1 MNNKKDVSDRFIS
14 MINELLNR
22 GLTPDKKAF
31 AQAIGCSTSMIT
43 EIYKGRSNVGV
54 SVLQNVVQTYNVSA
68 TWLLTGEGEMFTTNQ
83 EVELHK
89 SSEEAL
95 TCNLLDLI
103 RQKDEIIRQQAKDI
117 GRLEQALERCTTE
130 KGLACLRCPHRGYCR
145 CRLTPS
151 IRIGTKP
158 KDAGM

>member
-1 MNNKKDVSDRFIS
+1 MSNKKNVSDRFIS
-14 MINELLNR
+14 MINELLKR

-68 TWLLTGEGEMFTTNQ
+68 TWLLTGEGEMFTPNQ
-83 EVELHK
+83 EVEINK
-89 SSEEAL
+89 SSEDAL

-103 RQKDEIIRQQAKDI
+103 RQKDEIIRQQAKEI
-117 GRLEQALERCTTE
+117 GRLEQALEDAQRK
-130 KGLACLRCPHRGYCR
+130 KGSPAYDAHTAP
-145 CRLTPS
+145 
-151 IRIGTKP
+151 IA
-158 KDAGM
+158 DAG